1 LALNIRKMVAF
12 DLGQVVDL
20 VEALTDESP
29 VYRGKR
35 FNRKRTTDFATHFCF
50 GGANAFG
57 YVAETEAEEL
67 VGFIAVHVGDSPTHD
82 IRVAREVG
90 LFVRQAYRGTSAA
103 VRMIKAAEQEVLR
116 YDADEFW
123 LGVSTGIEPEKT
135 TRLFEKLGFER
146 ASWGVMKE
154 VKNNV

>member
-1 LALNIRKMVAF
+1 
-12 DLGQVVDL
+12 
-20 VEALTDESP
+20 
-29 VYRGKR
+29 
-35 FNRKRTTDFATHFCF
+35 
-50 GGANAFG
+50 
-57 YVAETEAEEL
+57 
-67 VGFIAVHVGDSPTHD
+67 
-82 IRVAREVG
+82 
-90 LFVRQAYRGTSAA
+90 
-103 VRMIKAAEQEVLR
+103 MIKAAEQEVLR